1 MQDRQQKHR
10 PVAACPETPE
20 SEPMMKSLLILVAC
34 VLINA
39 SPASAQNIESAV
51 ENEVANVE
59 RAFAKSMADRDF
71 SAFSSFIAEDTV
83 FVSGPQVLR
92 GKAEVIAAW
101 KSLYDGEA
109 APFSWKP
116 ETVIALP
123 SGDLALSTGP
133 VMTPSGQVTAY
144 YTSTWRKDA
153 SGEWK
158 IIFDKG
164 QDICPPTPE

>member
-1 MQDRQQKHR
+1 
-10 PVAACPETPE
+10 
-20 SEPMMKSLLILVAC
+20 MMKSILILVAC

-51 ENEVANVE
+51 ENEVADVE

-71 SAFSSFIAEDTV
+71 AAFSSFVADDTV

-92 GKAEVIAAW
+92 GKASVIAAW
-101 KSLYDGEA
+101 KPFFEGSD
-109 APFSWKP
+109 APFSWAP

-123 SGDLALSTGP
+123 SGGLALSTGP
-133 VMTPSGQVTAY
+133 VAAPSGQVTAY

-164 QDICPPTPE
+164 QDICPSTPE